1 VAEPEAL
8 IFLHVPKTAGSSLS
22 AILEEQYTRE
32 RSYSTSFSG
41 HRPSGSLDGF
51 HALPP
56 ARVGAAAVPIL
67 ALPPAAG
74 QQASCSLLAAP
85 PYFNPILAAP
95 PSGAAAM
102 TMPTRLSPP
111 TEVL

>member
-41 HRPSGSLDGF
+41 HHPNGSLDAWTRF

-74 QQASCSLLAAP
+74 QQASPVAYS
-85 PYFNPILAAP
+85 
-95 PSGAAAM
+95 
-102 TMPTRLSPP
+102 RLRRISIRYW
-111 TEVL
+111 LRHRLGRQL